1 MTLQELTSAFISTR
15 HGWAVAEQFNHSYE
29 TNDFKSQNPN
39 ALEYIKNC
47 IKDLLESDLLAESE
61 TEDLVGYY
69 QDLKQHILNH

>member
-15 HGWAVAEQFNHSYE
+15 HGWAVAAQFYHSYE

-61 TEDLVGYY
+61 TEDLIAYFA
-69 QDLKQHILNH
+69 DLKEYLKQF